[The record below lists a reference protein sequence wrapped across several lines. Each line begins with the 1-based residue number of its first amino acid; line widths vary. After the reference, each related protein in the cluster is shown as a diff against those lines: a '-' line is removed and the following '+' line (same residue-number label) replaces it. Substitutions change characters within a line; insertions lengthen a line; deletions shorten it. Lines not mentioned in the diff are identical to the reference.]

1 MTKQKSLTLLL
12 AENTRLESKRL
23 ILRPLTLEDSAD
35 IFAYVSDEET
45 MKYIFK
51 PHTSLNQ
58 TKEFI
63 ASYYLSSPLGFYAL
77 ELKENKKMIG
87 VVEFRVDDK
96 TRQGEIGY
104 MLNKSYWNQGLTTEA
119 CLQILD
125 FGFNLLLLEKIVSGH
140 DTGHANSGKVL
151 KKIGMSFTYIA
162 KNPLETNGEVLE
174 TTFYEI
180 TRETFLTDNQ
190 NNEDLSQVSSKGL
203 NELV

>member
-1 MTKQKSLTLLL
+1 MIKQKSLTLQL
-12 AENTRLESKRL
+12 AENTRLETKRL
-23 ILRPLTLEDSAD
+23 ILRPLTLEDSTD
-35 IFAYVSDEET
+35 VFAYVSDEET
-45 MKYIFK
+45 MKYIFN

-96 TRQGEIGY
+96 KRQGELGY

-119 CLQILD
+119 CLRILD
-125 FGFNLLLLEKIVSGH
+125 FGFNSLLLKKIISGH
-140 DTGHANSGKVL
+140 DKGHVYSGKVL
-151 KKIGMSFTYIA
+151 KKIGMSFNHTA
-162 KNPLETNGEVLE
+162 KNPFETNGEVLE

-180 TRETFLTDNQ
+180 TRVTFLTGSQ
-190 NNEDLSQVSSKGL
+190 NNKNLS
-203 NELV
+203 